1 MQCKL
6 MAVVLAAAIP
16 LCASAQSSVTIYGV
30 ADAALAKEDTGAPGG
45 SRTVVNSGNQ
55 STSRVGFRG
64 VEDLGNGLSA
74 VFNLEA
80 GVALDSGMGDTSLF
94 GRRSVVGLKGGFGT
108 VMIGREYTPIA
119 DIANAS
125 DINGQGFYGTNLNSF
140 GTNRLTRRISNSV
153 NYKSNSMGGVIVS
166 AGYGLGETLV
176 GPSMDLMGLALEY
189 KANNIYVG
197 AGYHQIERLASGDDK
212 EMIFGAGFTA
222 GPVEVRGNY
231 MVANP
236 TGNNNKYEQAN
247 AGVSYT
253 FGANKIYGNL
263 QQSKLEGGA
272 KGNGFS
278 LAYSYALS
286 KRTNVYT
293 SYASI
298 RNNNK
303 AAFGIFSAGAQVTPD
318 ALKGQSGSDPSAF
331 SVGVRH
337 SF

>member
-6 MAVVLAAAIP
+6 MAAVLAAAIP

-55 STSRVGFRG
+55 STSRIGFRG

-74 VFNLEA
+74 VFNIEA
-80 GVALDSGMGDTSLF
+80 GVALDTGKQDEVMF
-94 GRRSVVGLKGGFGT
+94 GRRSVVGVKGGFGT

-119 DIANAS
+119 DVANAS

-140 GTNRLTRRISNSV
+140 GSERLTRRISNSV
-153 NYKSNSMGGVIVS
+153 NYKSNSMGGVIIS
-166 AGYGLGETLV
+166 AGYGLGENLV
-176 GPSMDLMGLALEY
+176 DGPSKDLMGLAVEY

-222 GPVEVRGNY
+222 GPIEVRGNY

-236 TGNNNKYEQAN
+236 TLANNKYEQAN

-253 FGANKIYGNL
+253 FGANKIYGNA
-263 QQSKLEGGA
+263 QQSKLENGA

-293 SYASI
+293 SYATI

-303 AAFGIFSAGAQVTPD
+303 ATFGIFSAGAQVVPP
-318 ALKGQSGSDPSAF
+318 AGAVGSDPSAF